1 MGIFVS
7 ASLCEIYRSKSPSCL
22 YRDELYRTCNP
33 FFPPKFLSFL
43 FLVQHFLY
51 LFTGVNESQVL
62 NGVSALDY
70 AACCGSEDLVRWKMQ
85 QQQGQGSTL
94 VARRAAEV
102 AEACGAEEVLR

>member
-1 MGIFVS
+1 M
-7 ASLCEIYRSKSPSCL
+7 
-22 YRDELYRTCNP
+22 
-33 FFPPKFLSFL
+33 
-43 FLVQHFLY
+43 
-51 LFTGVNESQVL
+51 L

-70 AACCGSEDLVRWKMQ
+70 AACCGSEDLVRWKMR

>member
-1 MGIFVS
+1 M
-7 ASLCEIYRSKSPSCL
+7 
-22 YRDELYRTCNP
+22 
-33 FFPPKFLSFL
+33 
-43 FLVQHFLY
+43 
-51 LFTGVNESQVL
+51 L

-85 QQQGQGSTL
+85 QQQGQKSSSLL